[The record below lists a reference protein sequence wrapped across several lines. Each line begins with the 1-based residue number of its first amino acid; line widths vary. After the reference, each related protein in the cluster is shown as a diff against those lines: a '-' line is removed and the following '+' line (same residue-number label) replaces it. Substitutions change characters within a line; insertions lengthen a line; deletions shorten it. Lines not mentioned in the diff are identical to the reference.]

1 MKKLVKFKF
10 FSNNLINKRNF
21 FVNLLI
27 ITSLTFVLFKNV
39 DNIRYT
45 YLSSDDGKVYKY
57 DRFFF
62 FFRLN
67 EWWQK

>member
-10 FSNNLINKRNF
+10 FSDNLINKRNF

-27 ITSLTFVLFKNV
+27 VSSLAFVLFKNI

-45 YLSSDDGKVYKY
+45 TLSSDDGKIYKY
-57 DRFFF
+57 DRFFSTL
-62 FFRLN
+62 RLN
-67 EWWQK
+67 E

>member
-1 MKKLVKFKF
+1 MKKLSKFKF

-27 ITSLTFVLFKNV
+27 ISSLTFVLFKNI

-45 YLSSDDGKVYKY
+45 DLSSDDGKIYKY
-57 DRFFF
+57 DRFFSTL
-62 FFRLN
+62 RLN
-67 EWWQK
+67 E

>member
-27 ITSLTFVLFKNV
+27 ISSLTFVLFKNI
-39 DNIRYT
+39 DNIRFT
-45 YLSSDDGKVYKY
+45 YLSSDDGKIYKY
-57 DRFFF
+57 DRFFSTL
-62 FFRLN
+62 RL
-67 EWWQK
+67 EK

>member
-1 MKKLVKFKF
+1 MKKLSKFKI

-27 ITSLTFVLFKNV
+27 ISSLTFVLFKNI

-45 YLSSDDGKVYKY
+45 YLSSDDGKIYKY

-62 FFRLN
+62 TLRLT
-67 EWWQK
+67 E

>member
-1 MKKLVKFKF
+1 MKKLSKFKF

-27 ITSLTFVLFKNV
+27 LSSLTFVLFKNI

-45 YLSSDDGKVYKY
+45 YLSSDDGKIYIY
-57 DRFFF
+57 DRFFSTL
-62 FFRLN
+62 RLK
-67 EWWQK
+67 E